1 MRRTAWLRKDSRRAR
16 RRCRLAIRVV
26 SLICGGETYC
36 RRIPGVGAG
45 ATCSAAALAATG
57 DLDRRFGNDGKVR
70 TNFSIREDSA
80 LAVAIQ
86 TPTRIVA
93 AGVAD
98 DGRDGTFALA
108 RDRAG

>member
-1 MRRTAWLRKDSRRAR
+1 
-16 RRCRLAIRVV
+16 
-26 SLICGGETYC
+26 
-36 RRIPGVGAG
+36 
-45 ATCSAAALAATG
+45 
-57 DLDRRFGNDGKVR
+57 VR